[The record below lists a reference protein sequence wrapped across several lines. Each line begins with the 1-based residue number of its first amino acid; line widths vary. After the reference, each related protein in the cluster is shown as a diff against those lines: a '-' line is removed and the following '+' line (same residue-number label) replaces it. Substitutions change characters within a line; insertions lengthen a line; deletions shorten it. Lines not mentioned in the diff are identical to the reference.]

1 LIAKGN
7 ILLPFLFFASS
18 SIKIDEVAIILT
30 YPFVFC
36 CVIVNFDHLVYF
48 FALARS
54 VLQSSGPQAFSLHS
68 LLIFLPANAVLRG
81 Q

>member
-1 LIAKGN
+1 M
-7 ILLPFLFFASS
+7 PFLFFIIS
-18 SIKIDEVAIILT
+18 SIKIDEIAIILN
-30 YPFVFC
+30 YPSIFC

-48 FALARS
+48 FFLRALFCN
-54 VLQSSGPQAFSLHS
+54 LPGPQAFSLHS